1 MNRALFSL
9 ALAFLLAA
17 CGPPRQFVKP
27 GSSEHQAAKDQQE
40 CAYEAAKATGNMRT
54 GFDRGWTSAE
64 IELQCMAVRGYYY
77 Q

>member
-40 CAYEAAKATGNMRT
+40 WRLRGRQGYGQHAYRL
-54 GFDRGWTSAE
+54 RSR
-64 IELQCMAVRGYYY
+64 MAQRRD
-77 Q
+77 